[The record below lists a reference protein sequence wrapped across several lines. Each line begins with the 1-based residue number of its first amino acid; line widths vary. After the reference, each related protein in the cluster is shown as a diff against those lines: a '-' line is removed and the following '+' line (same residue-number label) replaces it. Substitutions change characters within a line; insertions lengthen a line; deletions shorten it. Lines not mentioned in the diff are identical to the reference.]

1 MRFIANS
8 GSVRDE
14 TIIAS
19 PRRCRK
25 RGVLLPVVFQHFIA
39 CLGNLGT
46 ILLEAG
52 QNYEV
57 TLVYDGTAEALN
69 IAVAGFL
76 LFRCATLLGDGC
88 GRNRQQDKC

>member
-14 TIIAS
+14 AITAS

-25 RGVLLPVVFQHFIA
+25 REVLLPVVFQHFIA
-39 CLGNLGT
+39 CLGNPGT

-52 QNYEV
+52 QNYEIA
-57 TLVYDGTAEALN
+57 LVYDWTAIALN
-69 IAVAGFL
+69 IA
-76 LFRCATLLGDGC
+76 
-88 GRNRQQDKC
+88 